1 MIYKLLVIMNVLVAS
16 VAQMLLKKGA
26 SIEWGSFVRQ
36 YANGWV
42 IGGYGIMILAMIANI
57 YAVSKGVMVKE
68 VSIIES
74 LSYLFVPFFSFMF
87 FGERFSWKKMLAV
100 GFIMMGVVVF
110 FI

>member
-1 MIYKLLVIMNVLVAS
+1 MIYKLLVILNVLVAS

-36 YANGWV
+36 YLNGWV
-42 IGGYGIMILAMIANI
+42 IGGYGIMILAMMANI
-57 YAVSKGVMVKE
+57 FAVSKGVMVKE

-74 LSYLFVPFFSFMF
+74 LSYLFVPMLSFFF
-87 FGERFSWKKMLAV
+87 FREKLSWKKMVAV
-100 GFIMMGVVVF
+100 GFIIFGIVLF